1 MHLHA
6 RCHAH
11 TQTGLQALQPQHR
24 RSIKCYKAIVHAAS
38 LLRAP
43 QSTHRGVAS
52 SHLPSPC
59 RRPLVRYTVSAT
71 RRRVRASCSQSF
83 AHRPSRCV
91 VVSCQRCGPA
101 KMSLVPL
108 GQPSADG
115 AVFIDLDRGL
125 KLVPPPSANC
135 GASSASSSS
144 SGELSTT
151 QLAISLLQEFAGAPG
166 ETVRLRVAVTLP
178 SGDSTELS
186 VRSDLV
192 HARNVPPAVLR
203 TMKRAVRATLASTDE
218 NSTTGFSVRRTLRTI
233 DAATGLNRVEVAAWQ
248 GRASGL
254 TRLSASANF
263 LIQTTDW
270 ETGELLGPEPGV
282 RYV

>member
-1 MHLHA
+1 
-6 RCHAH
+6 
-11 TQTGLQALQPQHR
+11 
-24 RSIKCYKAIVHAAS
+24 
-38 LLRAP
+38 
-43 QSTHRGVAS
+43 
-52 SHLPSPC
+52 
-59 RRPLVRYTVSAT
+59 
-71 RRRVRASCSQSF
+71 
-83 AHRPSRCV
+83 
-91 VVSCQRCGPA
+91 
-101 KMSLVPL
+101 MSLVPL